1 MSMMRTM
8 TFLAAAAFLA
18 SSQAAGQEER
28 PASATPPELLRKLES
43 FQKALE
49 ASHEREAHLL
59 RRVNDLERRLDAS
72 EENAARIHDLEARLE
87 TGPAGPTLDDLIGR
101 VESLESSG
109 GARSALSLGGYFDF
123 NFRNDQAASHPTF
136 SQHRF
141 VLQVASDILE
151 DAITFKAEI
160 EIEGGGADVSF
171 LSDNEILVEYAELHF
186 HVDRIF
192 NVKVG
197 ALLMPFGRFNA
208 LHDTPLQDLQDRPL
222 VDRRIIPTTW
232 QETGIGFYGAFD
244 VADWVVDYDIVVT
257 NGLDDDFS
265 STPGGGFRGTRSS
278 FREDNN
284 DSKQILGRI
293 GVHPSFEFLDAAE
306 LGFSFG
312 WGKYDDDDDQD
323 IVMAA
328 FDWFVKKGPFEL
340 KGEYVR
346 FELERG
352 PAERAA
358 GAPDG
363 AEGYYVELAFH
374 FFPES
379 WRGTSSFFTDES
391 TFTLVARFGNID
403 TDTATQAIDR
413 GARGDAFR
421 DDLQRL
427 TLGLAF
433 RPIEKTVMR
442 VEYQIFFEED
452 GIRDADNDRLV
463 ISFATYF

>member
-1 MSMMRTM
+1 M
-8 TFLAAAAFLA
+8 TRLSLFVLVLSLALP
-18 SSQAAGQEER
+18 QAMGQVER
-28 PASATPPELLRKLES
+28 PVSAEAPALLRKLET

-49 ASHEREAHLL
+49 ASHDREAHLL
-59 RRVNDLERRLDAS
+59 RRVTDLERRLNKS
-72 EENAARIHDLEARLE
+72 EENAARIHDLEARVAE
-87 TGPAGPTLDDLIGR
+87 NAAGPTLDELVDR

-151 DAITFKAEI
+151 DTITFKAEI
-160 EIEGGGADVSF
+160 EIEGGGAEASF
-171 LSDNEILVEYAELHF
+171 LSDNEIVVEYAELHF
-186 HVDRIF
+186 HIDRTF

-197 ALLMPFGRFNA
+197 ALLMPFARFNA
-208 LHDTPLQDLQDRPL
+208 LHDSPLQDLQDRPL
-222 VDRRIIPTTW
+222 VDRRIVPTTW
-232 QETGIGFYGAFD
+232 QEAGIGIYGAFD

-257 NGLDDDFS
+257 NGFDDDFS
-265 STPGGGFRGTRSS
+265 ATPGGGFRGNRSS

-293 GVHPSFEFLDAAE
+293 GVHPSFAFLDAAE
-306 LGFSFG
+306 FGFSFG
-312 WGKYDDDDDQD
+312 WGKYDDKDDQD

-413 GARGDAFR
+413 GARGDGFR

-427 TLGLAF
+427 TFGLNF

-442 VEYQIFFEED
+442 IEYQIFFEED
-452 GIRDADNDRLV
+452 GIPDADNDRLV

>member
-1 MSMMRTM
+1 MPRADKKEISLM
-8 TFLAAAAFLA
+8 TRLSLFVLALSLA
-18 SSQAAGQEER
+18 LPQAMGQVER
-28 PASATPPELLRKLES
+28 PVSAEDPALLRKLET

-49 ASHEREAHLL
+49 ASHDREAHLL
-59 RRVNDLERRLDAS
+59 RRVTDLERRLNKS
-72 EENAARIHDLEARLE
+72 EENAARIHDLEARVAE
-87 TGPAGPTLDDLIGR
+87 NAAGPTLDELVDR

-151 DAITFKAEI
+151 DTITFKAEI

-186 HVDRIF
+186 HIDRTF

-197 ALLMPFGRFNA
+197 ALLMPFARFNA
-208 LHDTPLQDLQDRPL
+208 LHDSPLQDLQDRPL
-222 VDRRIIPTTW
+222 VDRRIVPTTW
-232 QETGIGFYGAFD
+232 QEAGIGIYGAFD

-257 NGLDDDFS
+257 NGFDDDFS
-265 STPGGGFRGTRSS
+265 ATPGGGFRGNRSS

-293 GVHPSFEFLDAAE
+293 GVHPSFAFLDAAE
-306 LGFSFG
+306 FGFSFG
-312 WGKYDDDDDQD
+312 WGKYDDKDDQD

-358 GAPDG
+358 GAP
-363 AEGYYVELAFH
+363 
-374 FFPES
+374 
-379 WRGTSSFFTDES
+379 
-391 TFTLVARFGNID
+391 
-403 TDTATQAIDR
+403 
-413 GARGDAFR
+413 
-421 DDLQRL
+421 
-427 TLGLAF
+427 
-433 RPIEKTVMR
+433 
-442 VEYQIFFEED
+442 
-452 GIRDADNDRLV
+452 
-463 ISFATYF
+463 